1 MKCQGNFLIFFF
13 FDDCNILI
21 SIKYCYRFEAEI
33 TKLTPAGGAAIISA
47 PPVNNFTIKT
57 IETPAPALQPF
68 RMMLPTSFS
77 FQTPQ
82 IPVAP
87 YLVPPTMPINTFKPL
102 VSSNSASSS
111 SSAAAATSIIPS
123 KLINSEQSS
132 VASTS
137 SGTKRDA
144 SGAVKSVPTTAA
156 AAATAVAA
164 ASFETDKKKAKDA
177 KDKRNK
183 NKKIVRAAG
192 GQVWEDESLL
202 EWNPG
207 KYLNLNSYF

>member
-1 MKCQGNFLIFFF
+1 
-13 FDDCNILI
+13 
-21 SIKYCYRFEAEI
+21 
-33 TKLTPAGGAAIISA
+33 
-47 PPVNNFTIKT
+47 
-57 IETPAPALQPF
+57 
-68 RMMLPTSFS
+68 MLPTSFS

-82 IPVAP
+82 IPVASH
-87 YLVPPTMPINTFKPL
+87 YLAPTMPINTFKPM
-102 VSSNSASSS
+102 NSA
-111 SSAAAATSIIPS
+111 AVAATSATAIIPS
-123 KLINSEQSS
+123 KLINSQDQT
-132 VASTS
+132 VAASTS
-137 SGTKRDA
+137 SGTKRDS

-207 KYLNLNSYF
+207 KFI